1 MLRVRRRLVGNESDM
16 ETEKA
21 ARKWMENQKRAVWGG
36 QVKGERYKK
45 EGEVRST
52 RCQRGQIRQ
61 GLKNGNRIFF
71 SN

>member
-52 RCQRGQIRQ
+52 
-61 GLKNGNRIFF
+61 
-71 SN
+71 